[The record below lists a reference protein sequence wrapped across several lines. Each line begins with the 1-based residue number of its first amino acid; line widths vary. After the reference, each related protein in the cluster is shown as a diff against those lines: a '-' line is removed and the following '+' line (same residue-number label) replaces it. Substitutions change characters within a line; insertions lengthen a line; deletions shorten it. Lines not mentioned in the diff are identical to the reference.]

1 MVALMH
7 PLYNSSPAVCIHS
20 ESSILELQ
28 SRVAPSVEYDTT
40 NMVQKQEAIPE
51 EGGWKKHWLSLS

>member
-1 MVALMH
+1 MH

-51 EGGWKKHWLSLS
+51 EGG